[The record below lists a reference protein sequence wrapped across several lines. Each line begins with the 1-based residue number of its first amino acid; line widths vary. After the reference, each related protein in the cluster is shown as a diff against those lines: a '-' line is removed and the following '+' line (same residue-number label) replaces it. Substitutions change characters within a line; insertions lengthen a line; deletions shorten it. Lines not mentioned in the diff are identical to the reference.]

1 MSVADGLWQIAQ
13 TCGSSVRLLPCR
25 LSDLWQA
32 LQRAMSTTT
41 RRFVALV
48 PVAAATLNTFFT
60 GIRSVYV
67 PLPSMSPAGWPSNPS
82 ITVPVT
88 VAGIATADVIVYEPS
103 AFATTPAASVEQPVA
118 ALSGFSEIGW
128 PGPEPLP
135 ALLKSAVAQ
144 PMSNA
149 SRAVPFT
156 HCGPEKYG
164 LVTRLYGALPLVGS
178 VILNV
183 NFGNAPGLKLAA
195 SSETSSNLNRFAYS
209 RTTGVEG
216 SSGAALLA
224 AWAPAGDSCGR
235 FDCTWQAAHM
245 SSVAGPA
252 ECVGF
257 GPLNVVASWQEPQ
270 LAAVTIVFQA
280 EPASVSLW
288 QVVQLRM
295 SCGYVTSSNG

>member
-1 MSVADGLWQIAQ
+1 M
-13 TCGSSVRLLPCR
+13 
-25 LSDLWQA
+25 
-32 LQRAMSTTT
+32 
-41 RRFVALV
+41 
-48 PVAAATLNTFFT
+48 
-60 GIRSVYV
+60 
-67 PLPSMSPAGWPSNPS
+67 
-82 ITVPVT
+82 
-88 VAGIATADVIVYEPS
+88 
-103 AFATTPAASVEQPVA
+103 
-118 ALSGFSEIGW
+118 
-128 PGPEPLP
+128 
-135 ALLKSAVAQ
+135 LKSAVVQ

-149 SRAVPFT
+149 SRTVPFT

-164 LVTRLYGALPLVGS
+164 LVTRLYAALPFVGS

-195 SSETSSNLNRFAYS
+195 SSETISNLNRFAYS

-224 AWAPAGDSCGR
+224 AWAPAADSCGR
-235 FDCTWQAAHM
+235 FDCTWQAVHM

-270 LAAVTIVFQA
+270 LATVTVVFQA

-295 SCGYVTSSNG
+295 SCGYVTSANG